1 MFAKFIKALR
11 LKRNLTQDYLA
22 KELDISRPTYLL
34 TEKGERELT
43 VSEAQQLASIF
54 NLSLPDFLNKNDV
67 SIDVSI
73 IKEKKPPIK
82 SELIRISIPQQS
94 IEKFK
99 QVLLYILKKVG
110 GKPNIGM
117 TSLYKI
123 LYFIDFDYYEKH
135 EEQLMGLVYLKN
147 HYGPTPL
154 KFDDLINELIQKHQ
168 IEKINSRY
176 YKYPQVK
183 YLIDPKIEPDLS
195 LLNGQ
200 EINHIDE
207 ELQRFS
213 DLTASELTNIS
224 HKDVPWI
231 TASDNKPIDYE
242 AVFYRTEETSVRNYD
257 SGRN

>member
-1 MFAKFIKALR
+1 MFAKFIKQLR
-11 LKRNLTQDYLA
+11 LKRNFTQDYLA
-22 KELDISRPTYLL
+22 KELKISRPTYLQI
-34 TEKGERELT
+34 EKGVRDLT
-43 VSEAQQLASIF
+43 VVEAQKLASIF
-54 NLSLPDFLNKNDV
+54 NLSLADFLNKNDV
-67 SIDVSI
+67 SIAVSI
-73 IKEKKPPIK
+73 TKEKKSPRK
-82 SELIRISIPQQS
+82 SEPIRISIPQQS
-94 IEKFK
+94 LDKFK

-154 KFDDLINELIQKHQ
+154 KFDDLINEMIQKHQ

-195 LLNGQ
+195 LLSGQ

-207 ELQRFS
+207 ELQRLS
-213 DLTASELTNIS
+213 DLTASDLTNIS

-231 TASDNKPIDYE
+231 TANDNKPIDYE
-242 AVFYRTEETSVRNYD
+242 AVFYRTDETSVRDYGN
-257 SGRN
+257 GRN